1 MAKSQATTRHRYGN
15 VYFWK
20 KCPRLDT
27 GQAKG
32 RPVVLIDSPEAIEA
46 GEVLVVPVTSSSL
59 ECGEV
64 DKDRV
69 ELPNAITTQ
78 NCTSGLSRVSWAL
91 PRLFR
96 FAPLS
101 ELSYCGYLSGKTLSR
116 VRENTERRMKDA
128 IE

>member
-1 MAKSQATTRHRYGN
+1 M
-15 VYFWK
+15 YFWK
-20 KCPRLDT
+20 ECPRLDA

-32 RPVVLIDSPEAIEA
+32 RPVVLLDSPEAIES

-59 ECGEV
+59 ECGEA

-78 NCTSGLSRVSWAL
+78 NCTSGLSRVSWVL

-96 FAPLS
+96 FAPLT
-101 ELSYCGYLSGKTLSR
+101 ELKYCGYLSGKTLTC
-116 VRENTERRMKDA
+116 VRDNTERRLREA
-128 IE
+128 IEKR